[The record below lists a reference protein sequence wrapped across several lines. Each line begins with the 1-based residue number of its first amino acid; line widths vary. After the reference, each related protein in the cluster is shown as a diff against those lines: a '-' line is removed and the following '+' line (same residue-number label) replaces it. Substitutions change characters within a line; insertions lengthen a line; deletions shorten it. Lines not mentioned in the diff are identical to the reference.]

1 MVLDRIIEM
10 ELDFLKKRRIP
21 TTVFMNYNTYDTL
34 IKELEVDR
42 MFHIIHNMQIEI
54 VKSKSAQLLVL

>member
-21 TTVFMNYNTYDTL
+21 TRVFMNYNTYDTL